1 MRGNKIVNAIIA
13 FVIVGVLAV
22 GVCCLGFA
30 SRGND
35 GKWFGGFKDLSSWHW
50 SDGSSENKPDIPDTP
65 DNPDTPDTPD
75 KPDESYGGNVAGG
88 AIITDGEN
96 NGISL
101 LSAEI
106 PAEDY
111 EEYGINT
118 LAETAYTLTATI
130 DTNDDVLSQLEWNIE
145 FVNPSSS
152 WASGKNLSSY
162 VTMSV
167 SSDTHSATLSCAQAF
182 GEQIK
187 VTVKAKWYPEVK
199 AVCTVDYIK
208 RLTGV
213 TAVVGT
219 SGQFSGKYI
228 MNTTVANV
236 INTTPT
242 YGVGTVQG
250 VFTAGNSITISIGSK
265 LKSYLTNYISSL
277 GVSSQFSIKDSFSI
291 GLSEKLTLDHFMT
304 RTQNPAYGA
313 QYKLICNELC
323 DCVSYQGSNAVKG
336 DWKFT
341 ISYTYVHGSFSQNGT
356 STATAIEFYMN
367 GITKYQAAHTVTV
380 TPNVAF

>member
-1 MRGNKIVNAIIA
+1 MRKNTLYGIIA
-13 FVIVGVLAV
+13 ILCAGVLTLVA
-22 GVCCLGFA
+22 GIGSAWFTN
-30 SRGND
+30 SDIKTWFNSW
-35 GKWFGGFKDLSSWHW
+35 GKGKQ
-50 SDGSSENKPDIPDTP
+50 EIVQP
-65 DNPDTPDTPD
+65 DNPDD
-75 KPDESYGGNVAGG
+75 KPDDNYGGNTAGVG
-88 AIITDGEN
+88 GMVLAENEN

-106 PAEDY
+106 PVEAY
-111 EEYGINT
+111 EANGISP
-118 LAETAYTLTATI
+118 LADTAYTLTATI
-130 DTNDDVLSQLEWNIE
+130 DTNDDVLSQLEWSIE

-152 WASGKNLSSY
+152 WASGKNVSNY

-167 SSDTHSATLSCAQAF
+167 SSDTHSATLSCVQAF

-208 RLTGV
+208 RVTGV
-213 TAVVGT
+213 TAAVAT
-219 SGQFSGKYI
+219 SNQYKDKYI
-228 MNTTVANV
+228 MNTTQANV
-236 INTTPT
+236 INVTPT

-291 GLSEKLTLDHFMT
+291 GLSEKLTLEHFINH
-304 RTQNPAYGA
+304 TQNPAYGA
-313 QYKLICNELC
+313 QYKLICNELW

-356 STATAIEFYMN
+356 
-367 GITKYQAAHTVTV
+367 
-380 TPNVAF
+380 